1 MVRVLSRRLICIA
14 FAVLLACMVS
24 PAHAQAGV
32 AGQPLGVC
40 LLRDT
45 GQPIEQLLRQ
55 PERFD
60 CTTPQ
65 HRFGSGNFWA
75 LTGPIDRRS
84 TFATP
89 LALRF
94 ASLWQ
99 DGLTIHFLYA
109 DGATRRWQADAR
121 GISPLIQLGAIAQVQ
136 VPVRDPA
143 LVRVL
148 FHVERAAN
156 ARGILLGPR
165 IATLREG
172 DAANLVLAALYAF
185 FAGMSLALIVYNFA
199 LWCAM
204 GHRFQL
210 HYCLL
215 LAALLGYTISSSG
228 ALAWL
233 EPALANNDRLR
244 LNYLFMGLAGGAAAL
259 FTRSFFDQVPPRWL
273 GRAATIVA
281 MAVPLS
287 ALAVAVFG
295 AVNLRVAD
303 TLYALTLLG
312 LIAIVV
318 PTLWGAWRQRSH
330 FLWLFAVAWSAPIVL
345 AMIRILASL
354 HVIGWNFWIDNST
367 VLSMGLEALISSL
380 AVAYRIKFLREERD
394 AAITREVLARK
405 LADIDPLTGLLNR
418 RAFLQRAIG
427 RTEPQQLLLAD
438 IDHFKR
444 VNETLGHD
452 GGDEVLR
459 LFARSLRAAVPES
472 VLIAR
477 MGGEEFALLTP
488 AAQRIEPERL
498 LAVLRKARM
507 PFDLTITASIGSC
520 TGSLL
525 REVDWKALYR
535 CADCALFEAK
545 AAGRDRARAFPTA
558 ELAGIAQRV

>member
-1 MVRVLSRRLICIA
+1 MVSALSRRLLCIA
-14 FAVLLACMVS
+14 LAALLMCIVP

-40 LLRDT
+40 LLSDT
-45 GQPIEQLLRQ
+45 GQRADALARH

-75 LTGPIDRRS
+75 MTSVIDRRS

-89 LALRF
+89 LVIRF
-94 ASLWQ
+94 GSVWQ
-99 DGLTIHFLYA
+99 DGLTIHLVYA
-109 DGATRRWQADAR
+109 DGVIRSWRSDAR
-121 GISPLIQLGAIAQVQ
+121 GIAPLIQLGAIAQLP

-148 FHVERAAN
+148 FHVDNAAN

-165 IATLREG
+165 IATLAEG
-172 DAANLVLAALYAF
+172 DAANLGLAALYAF
-185 FAGMSLALIVYNFA
+185 FAGMSLALIVYNLA

-204 GHRFQL
+204 RHRFQL

-215 LAALLGYTISSSG
+215 LAALLGYTITSSG
-228 ALAWL
+228 AFAWL
-233 EPALANNDRLR
+233 APALANNDRLR

-259 FTRSFFDQVPPRWL
+259 FTRSFFEDKDLPRWV
-273 GRAATIVA
+273 GRCSNVIA

-287 ALAVAVFG
+287 AFGVAAFG
-295 AVNLRVAD
+295 AINLRIAD
-303 TLYALTLLG
+303 LLYALTIVGLL
-312 LIAIVV
+312 AIVV
-318 PTLWGAWRQRSH
+318 PTLWGAWYQRSR
-330 FLWLFAVAWSAPIVL
+330 FLWLFAVAWCAPILLAVL
-345 AMIRILASL
+345 RVLNSL
-354 HVIGWNFWIDNST
+354 HLIGWNFWIDNST
-367 VLSMGLEALISSL
+367 VVSMGAEALISSL
-380 AVAYRIKFLREERD
+380 AVAYRIKFLRDERD
-394 AAITREVLARK
+394 AAITREVVARK

-418 RAFLQRAIG
+418 RAFLHQAIG
-427 RTEPQQLLLAD
+427 RAEHQQLLLVD

-459 LFARSLRAAVPES
+459 LFAAALRGAVPDA

-488 AAQRIEPERL
+488 VAQAIEAESL
-498 LAVLRKARM
+498 LASLRRARM
-507 PFDLTITASIGSC
+507 PFDLTITASIGTCSGALA
-520 TGSLL
+520 TDL
-525 REVDWKALYR
+525 DWKALYR
-535 CADCALFEAK
+535 CADAALFEAK
-545 AAGRDRARAFPTA
+545 AAGRDRARSLRLNAA
-558 ELAGIAQRV
+558 

>member
-1 MVRVLSRRLICIA
+1 MVRALSCRLICIA
-14 FAVLLACMVS
+14 LAALFACLVP

-40 LLRDT
+40 LLPDT
-45 GQPIEQLLRQ
+45 GQRVEDLISR

-60 CTTPQ
+60 CRTPQ

-84 TFATP
+84 TFLDP
-89 LALRF
+89 LVVRF

-99 DGLTIHFLYA
+99 DGLTIHFVYA
-109 DGATRRWQADAR
+109 DGKLRRWDSDAR
-121 GISPLIQLGAIAQVQ
+121 GISPLIQLGAIAQAP

-148 FHVERAAN
+148 FHIQRSAN
-156 ARGILLGPR
+156 ARGILLDPR
-165 IATLREG
+165 IATLRQG
-172 DAANLVLAALYAF
+172 DAANLMLAALYAF
-185 FAGMSLALIVYNFA
+185 FAGMALALLVYNLA

-204 GHRFQL
+204 RHRFQL
-210 HYCLL
+210 HYCML
-215 LAALLGYTISSSG
+215 LAAMLGYTITSSG

-233 EPALANNDRLR
+233 APALANNDRLR
-244 LNYLFMGLAGGAAAL
+244 FNYLFMGLAGGAAAL
-259 FTRSFFDQVPPRWL
+259 FTRSFFHDHMPRRRL
-273 GRAATIVA
+273 DRLASIVA
-281 MAVPLS
+281 LAVPLS
-287 ALAVAVFG
+287 ALGVVLFG
-295 AVNLRVAD
+295 AINLRIAD
-303 TLYALTLLG
+303 LLYALTIGGLL
-312 LIAIVV
+312 AIVV

-330 FLWLFAVAWSAPIVL
+330 FLWLFALAWSAPILL
-345 AMIRILASL
+345 ATTRVLASL
-354 HVIGWNFWIDNST
+354 RVLPWSFWLDNST
-367 VLSMGLEALISSL
+367 VLSMGAEALISSL

-394 AAITREVLARK
+394 AAITRAVLARK

-427 RTEPQQLLLAD
+427 RTEPQQLLLVD

-459 LFARSLRAAVPES
+459 LFAASLRGTVPDS

-477 MGGEEFALLTP
+477 MGGEEFALLAP
-488 AAQRIEPERL
+488 AAQPIEAERV
-498 LAVLRKARM
+498 LAALRTARM

-520 TGSLL
+520 TGSLV
-525 REVDWKALYR
+525 RETDWKALYR
-535 CADCALFEAK
+535 RADSALFEAK
-545 AAGRDRARAFPTA
+545 AAGRDRARAFVQA
-558 ELAGIAQRV
+558 HR

>member
-1 MVRVLSRRLICIA
+1 MVRALIRRLFCIA
-14 FAVLLACMVS
+14 VAALAACIVP

-40 LLRDT
+40 VLRDT
-45 GQPIEQLLRQ
+45 GQRVEELIRR
-55 PERFD
+55 PEGFD

-75 LTGPIDRRS
+75 MTTPIDRRA

-89 LALRF
+89 LTIRF

-99 DGLTIHFLYA
+99 DGLTIYFLYA
-109 DGATRRWQADAR
+109 DGAVRHWQSDAR
-121 GISPLIQLGAIAQVQ
+121 GISPLIQLGAIAQAPI
-136 VPVRDPA
+136 PVRDAA

-148 FHVERAAN
+148 FRVERSAN

-165 IATLREG
+165 MATLREG
-172 DAANLVLAALYAF
+172 DAANLALGALYAF
-185 FAGMSLALIVYNFA
+185 FAGMALALIVYNFA

-210 HYCLL
+210 HYCML

-228 ALAWL
+228 ALSWIA
-233 EPALANNDRLR
+233 PALANNDRLR
-244 LNYLFMGLAGGAAAL
+244 FNYLFMGLAGGAAAL
-259 FTRSFFDQVPPRWL
+259 FTRSFFHEALPPRWL
-273 GRAATIVA
+273 DRVSNILA
-281 MAVPLS
+281 MAVPVS
-287 ALAVAVFG
+287 ALGVALFG
-295 AVNLRVAD
+295 AVDLRLAD
-303 TLYALTLLG
+303 MLYALTLAG
-312 LIAIVV
+312 LIGIVV
-318 PTLWGAWRQRSH
+318 PTLWSAWRLRSH
-330 FLWLFAVAWSAPIVL
+330 FLWLFAVAWTAPIML
-345 AMIRILASL
+345 AFVRVLASL
-354 HVIGWNFWIDNST
+354 HFVPWNFWIDNST
-367 VLSMGLEALISSL
+367 VLSMGLEALVSSL

-418 RAFLQRAIG
+418 RAFLRQAIG
-427 RTEPQQLLLAD
+427 RTEPQQLLLID

-459 LFARSLRAAVPES
+459 LFAGALRAATSES

-488 AAQRIEPERL
+488 SPQRIEPERL
-498 LAVLRKARM
+498 LAALRSARM
-507 PFDLTITASIGSC
+507 PFDLTVTASIGTC
-520 TGSLL
+520 TGSLA
-525 REVDWKALYR
+525 RETDWKTLYR
-535 CADCALFEAK
+535 HADCALFEAK
-545 AAGRDRARAFPTA
+545 AAGRDRARAFLP
-558 ELAGIAQRV
+558 GFV